1 MFKVFLIGFVCVA
14 LTHQASIGDSLKE
27 GLVNAKSLVTG
38 QQGALT
44 FLINKANLTLQNTAD
59 GLDSDAGSRK
69 KRQFQMFDD
78 LMSE

>member
-1 MFKVFLIGFVCVA
+1 MFKVFLIGFLCVA

-27 GLVNAKSLVTG
+27 GLVNAKSLTR
-38 QQGALT
+38 QQGTLT
-44 FLINKANLTLQNTAD
+44 FLINQANTTLQNTVD